1 METTSN
7 VVNLPEMKK
16 SNLFGYLSE
25 MKESIESFLATLST
39 EQLGCISNLMG
50 LVKIFGGMLS
60 ITTILFSQYFIDSF
74 KLEERFPKLA
84 KFLKLRQTIDKYYL
98 IFNFVLIYLI
108 LILYVALNV
117 FMFYTA

>member
-84 KFLKLRQTIDKYYL
+84 KYLKFRQTIDKYYL

>member
-74 KLEERFPKLA
+74 KLEERFPKQA